1 MKHRRTNW
9 IVGGICAGFING
21 VFWFVHTFTE
31 NIVGSISITACAGIG
46 IASILYILGK
56 AKKS

>member
-1 MKHRRTNW
+1 MNDRIKKYW
-9 IVGGICAGFING
+9 VLGIVSSIGYG